1 MQLRKMTLM
10 LAALGA
16 MGMMLTACGGDGRE
30 SLTCSTDADCL
41 ENEIC
46 HPDAKVCAQTCPS
59 GNGSD
64 CPSSAKTCEAVSAT
78 NTTKICKC
86 TPDTTFCAS
95 DERVSDASNLECSP
109 TAKICVPKGTTPVET
124 SCNPANQPDTCSYG
138 NVCSSTTNKCEAA
151 AVGTCSQATGAPTW
165 DKTTAKAPVIVSAVA
180 EKLTTTS
187 TTTQCGDGGPAG
199 RITITFYAPNKLT
212 SHTAFTDLQN
222 HVKGKLNASASF
234 IGPSFSDRDPPA
246 NANQGSMVI
255 GFCGPATAT
264 GAIYIADE
272 TGATSNVVCVSW

>member
-64 CPSSAKTCEAVSAT
+64 CPNSAKTCEAVSAT

-138 NVCSSTTNKCEAA
+138 NVCSSSTNKCEAA
-151 AVGTCSQATGAPTW
+151 PEGTCTQATGAPAW
-165 DKTTAKAPVIVSAVA
+165 NKTGGTAPVIVSATA
-180 EKLTTTS
+180 EFLSSTNASTECGSGVSAALVTINYYAPGGLTTHTS
-187 TTTQCGDGGPAG
+187 FSD
-199 RITITFYAPNKLT
+199 LT
-212 SHTAFTDLQN
+212 N
-222 HVKGKLNASASF
+222 HVKFRTASSF
-234 IGPSFSDRDPPA
+234 FGVNFSRQDPPA
-246 NANQGSMVI
+246 GATTQGTMKVGI
-255 GFCGPATAT
+255 ACGSSSRQA
-264 GAIYIADE
+264 AIYIANE
-272 TGATSNVVCVSW
+272 SGQTSNVVCVSW